1 MTTRKTIAAAALFAL
16 YMAIACTITYAIITH
31 VLAPF
36 VDKSDDLLGGVWAV
50 VATVFVFRDTR
61 VHSVSAGVARLTA
74 TTLSI
79 VLCLQYLLNFPFSGS
94 GMAAVIGLG
103 TLVIMLLAGRTT
115 SSRPGLR
122 PRSSW
127 WLRGSALKTR
137 GINRYCGLRTPVGI
151 AVGVSCRWIAAYAFF
166 HAVGARVR

>member
-16 YMAIACTITYAIITH
+16 NMAIACTITYAIITH

-36 VDKSDDLLGGVWAV
+36 VDKSDDLLGGMWAM

-61 VHSVSAGVARLTA
+61 VHSVSAGVARLAA

-94 GMAAVIGLG
+94 GMAAVIRPWHARDHATGP
-103 TLVIMLLAGRTT
+103 AGRHHHDRDYDGGRLGGCEDQ
-115 SSRPGLR
+115 S
-122 PRSSW
+122 
-127 WLRGSALKTR
+127 
-137 GINRYCGLRTPVGI
+137 
-151 AVGVSCRWIAAYAFF
+151 
-166 HAVGARVR
+166 